1 MKNYC
6 LSGNTVLHWGKQ
18 TNWHFFLFL
27 VVLKRDCMCLYCLYI
42 QNHQSHSSNI
52 LNYIKIRSGYFGG
65 FCALKHL
72 ANRLTGVFEQ
82 ENNSWWLNHS
92 AAIYLFLVTLKNF
105 FFFLSEAMEICI
117 YIFKKGVNQSQ
128 STVSIF
134 TFCYWH
140 KYQGCVCVCV
150 YHYFLIELPNRH
162 KLVNYHP
169 C

>member
-105 FFFLSEAMEICI
+105 FFFFKWSYGNMHL
-117 YIFKKGVNQSQ
+117 YIQKRCQPISVN
-128 STVSIF
+128 
-134 TFCYWH
+134 
-140 KYQGCVCVCV
+140 CVNL
-150 YHYFLIELPNRH
+150 YILL
-162 KLVNYHP
+162 LT
-169 C
+169 